1 VTAQSE
7 ALNANNV
14 LWDDWTKWRLPP
26 SVEGELPLFFSLLAS
41 RPPRD

>member
-7 ALNANNV
+7 ALNANNA
-14 LWDDWTKWRLPP
+14 LWDERTKWRLPP
-26 SVEGELPLFFSLLAS
+26 TVKGELPLFFSLLAA